1 MPQTLFSNPYI
12 FATRCCR
19 PLIFRSMNS
28 PFEFVAKT
36 QLLSCKVCEKD
47 SLRDGLVRIVVG
59 RIKKHHGMDGLE
71 RFMQGQIR

>member
-1 MPQTLFSNPYI
+1 
-12 FATRCCR
+12 
-19 PLIFRSMNS
+19 MNS